1 MSRATQRPP
10 VSIRFPSEE
19 SEAEARRRAARN
31 GVTLNAYVVHRTS
44 GRGGLTT
51 RMIGLGFILEQ
62 LRELDDYLATGETA
76 AARERIARLRESLVD
91 PRRFSGG
98 GR

>member
-1 MSRATQRPP
+1 MTRSAQRPP
-10 VSIRFPSEE
+10 VSVRYPSED

-31 GVTLNAYVVHRTS
+31 GITLNAYVVHRTS

-62 LRELDDYLATGETA
+62 LRELDGYLAEGETK
-76 AARERIARLRESLVD
+76 AARERIARLQESLAD
-91 PRRFSGG
+91 PRRSSGG